1 MQALSTR
8 ARLAVATTLAL
19 GIAALT
25 TSCSGS
31 SASTC
36 GGYRKDK
43 VIRIG
48 SHKIDAEVVDTES
61 SLEKGLGGRKCIGSD
76 QGMLFVFKQ
85 PGVYSFGM
93 RGMKFPIDMV
103 WLGADR
109 TVVWVERNVSPSTYP
124 TNFFNRND
132 PAQYVLE
139 LKAGTARTLGLKIGA
154 PVRF

>member
-1 MQALSTR
+1 
-8 ARLAVATTLAL
+8 
-19 GIAALT
+19 
-25 TSCSGS
+25 
-31 SASTC
+31 
-36 GGYRKDK
+36 
-43 VIRIG
+43 
-48 SHKIDAEVVDTES
+48 
-61 SLEKGLGGRKCIGSD
+61 
-76 QGMLFVFKQ
+76 
-85 PGVYSFGM
+85 
-93 RGMKFPIDMV
+93 MV